1 MRALFLA
8 AATLLAACTTATP
21 APTAAPLPSGEW
33 RLVDG
38 GARPPTIAFQ
48 TEGEAE
54 RAAGFAGCNRWFG
67 AVTRSDAGAV
77 SLSAI
82 GATRM
87 ACMEGDTMQREAAF
101 LEQLGRVTAVR
112 EDAGALVLSDASGT
126 AVLRFTR

>member
-8 AATLLAACTTATP
+8 AAALLAACTTATP
-21 APTAAPLPSGEW
+21 TPAPTPLPSGEW

-38 GARPPTIAFQ
+38 GARPPTIQFAR
-48 TEGEAE
+48 EGETE

-67 AVTRSDAGAV
+67 TVTRSDAGAV

-112 EDAGALVLSDASGT
+112 EDGGALVLSDASG
-126 AVLRFTR
+126 AALLRFTR